1 MRVAAAA
8 AVLLCV
14 SFARGQTCSFSAVQ
28 NVSAGSLFPPQPPG
42 TQQASDKANMYTYLG
57 GPSRTEPRG
66 VLIYLGPQTAVS
78 VFNLSDPL
86 APQVLDATNEVNA
99 LVSFTSVARPGWFSD
114 VAFHDVGAPS
124 VIEAVIVASLV
135 NVPGSPACALIA
147 IKDNGTVSAFSGTTP
162 GSPSFLPLA
171 YPLSAT
177 DGQFAYCTAFAPTP
191 NSGQISNLQPPQ
203 PIVGNATFVNATA
216 PAANGTMLSTLGFSI
231 SAGSVTL
238 LSDQDNLFS
247 VTSAGGVPLSEP
259 GVIVLYEAG
268 LPDLYCFLQ
277 SPSSFGSSAYNSL
290 NLSAADTV
298 LTLSSGGLVY
308 RVDVRMEAAVPG
320 VSQHIFVQGSD
331 STFSQYNIYIYE
343 VDSACQFTNAL
354 AATVSFIDKPQ
365 WWNDFFI
372 GNPPLINPILTP
384 SRGLNENGAFLD
396 FNLFDLYQL
405 VQFFGTIPSP
415 VCSESYTYTDPDDY
429 LEFQV
434 THPVDRKVTYRRFSR
449 FRAPPGDAGGGGI
462 AFEIAQRP

>member
-1 MRVAAAA
+1 MRAAAL
-8 AVLLCV
+8 VLLVCV

-42 TQQASDKANMYTYLG
+42 TQQASDKADMYTYLG

-86 APQVLDATNEVNA
+86 APQVLDATNEVIPSF
-99 LVSFTSVARPGWFSD
+99 SFTSVARPGWFSD
-114 VAFHDVGAPS
+114 VAFHDVSAPS
-124 VIEAVIVASLV
+124 VIEAVVVASLV
-135 NVPGSPACALIA
+135 IVPGSPACALIA
-147 IKDNGTVSAFSGTTP
+147 IRDNGTVSAFSNPVP
-162 GSPSFLPLA
+162 GSASFLPLT

-177 DGQFAYCTAFAPTP
+177 DGQFAYCTALQPTS
-191 NSGQISNLQPPQ
+191 NSGQSSNFQPPQ
-203 PIVGNATFVNATA
+203 PIIGNSTFVNATA
-216 PAANGTMLSTLGFSI
+216 PAANGTMLSTLGFSV
-231 SAGSVTL
+231 SAGSVTAL
-238 LSDQDNLFS
+238 VADENLFS

-277 SPSSFGSSAYNSL
+277 PPSSFGSSAYNAL

-298 LTLSSGGLVY
+298 LTLPSGRLVY

-331 STFSQYNIYIYE
+331 STFSSYTVSIYE

-354 AATVSFIDKPQ
+354 SGSVSFSRKPR
-365 WWNDFFI
+365 WWDDFFI
-372 GNPPLINPILTP
+372 GDPPLINPILTP

-396 FNLFDLYQL
+396 LNLFDLYQL

-415 VCSESYTYTDPDDY
+415 VCGESYTYTDPDDY